1 MADDLR
7 SALAAL
13 LPRLRRFGLSLT
25 GSAVEADEL
34 VQGTC
39 ERVLSRIGQ
48 LRDPTRLDAWVY
60 GIMRNMWIDEVRSRR
75 LRRHDELSAASD
87 VMGED
92 GEATA
97 EGRITLEM
105 VRRTLGQLSEE
116 QRSVLV
122 LVCVDGLTYKEA
134 AAVLGIPLGT
144 VMSRLSRAR
153 QELHARLTGGGTR
166 AADSVAPFPMRAPR
180 GAPRPD

>member
-1 MADDLR
+1 LADDLR
-7 SALAAL
+7 SALVAL
-13 LPRLRRFGLSLT
+13 LPRLRRFGLALT

-48 LRDPTRLDAWVY
+48 LRDHSRLDAWVY

-75 LRRHDELSAASD
+75 VRRHDELTAASD
-87 VMGED
+87 VVGAD
-92 GEATA
+92 GEAIA
-97 EGRITLEM
+97 EDRITLER
-105 VRRTLGQLSEE
+105 VRRTLTQLSEE
-116 QRSVLV
+116 QRSVLM

-134 AAVLGIPLGT
+134 AARLDIPLGT

-153 QELHARLTGGGTR
+153 QELQARLFR
-166 AADSVAPFPMRAPR
+166 DQPAPDSVASPPARPAR
-180 GAPRPD
+180 GALQPD

>member
-13 LPRLRRFGLSLT
+13 LPRLRRFGLALT
-25 GSAVEADEL
+25 GSAVDADDL

-48 LRDPTRLDAWVY
+48 LRDHARLDAWVY

-75 LRRHDELSAASD
+75 LRRHDELTAASD
-87 VMGED
+87 VVGED
-92 GEATA
+92 GEAVA
-97 EGRITLEM
+97 EGRITLDM
-105 VRRTLGQLSEE
+105 VRRTLTQLSEE

-134 AAVLGIPLGT
+134 ATVLAIPLGT

-153 QELHARLTGGGTR
+153 QELHARLTNRPRVPDT
-166 AADSVAPFPMRAPR
+166 VAPFPARPAR
-180 GAPRPD
+180 GASRPD

>member
-1 MADDLR
+1 
-7 SALAAL
+7 
-13 LPRLRRFGLSLT
+13 
-25 GSAVEADEL
+25 
-34 VQGTC
+34 
-39 ERVLSRIGQ
+39 
-48 LRDPTRLDAWVY
+48 
-60 GIMRNMWIDEVRSRR
+60 
-75 LRRHDELSAASD
+75 
-87 VMGED
+87 MGED

-153 QELHARLTGGGTR
+153 QELHARLTRGGTR
-166 AADSVAPFPMRAPR
+166 AADSVAPFSMRAPR